1 MQKQNFCMRKKQ
13 FFISTIILFI
23 CVSLNAQNWKNP
35 SEKYKDAYKK
45 YINFTCPI
53 PQDSIRHFVYF
64 SRDRELIVKHPL
76 LFMTRFQ
83 GAQIMYSWK
92 ELEPKKG
99 LYDFSIIKE
108 DIAYLKK
115 YGKKLFIQL
124 QDVTFDKRYKAVPNY
139 LLTDEYDG
147 GAVFQYND
155 DGESEGWT
163 AKRWNKKVQERFA
176 ILLMALGNEFNKEI
190 EGINLQET
198 AIGVSLKTD
207 SSFTEATY
215 LQGIKNNMLAVK
227 KAFPNVT
234 TMIYANF
241 IPGEWLPFDDKGYL
255 KSIYK
260 YGEDIG
266 VGLGGPDL
274 MVTRKGQLN
283 HALAQMHEGK
293 FTVPLGI
300 AIQDGNYI
308 SKTGADKDYE
318 ENRDKGK
325 KDRENLVPMLNAF
338 ARDFLKVSYMFW
350 VNQKPYF
357 EEDVIPCFSNE

>member
-1 MQKQNFCMRKKQ
+1 MIEKYLFL
-13 FFISTIILFI
+13 STISLFL
-23 CVSLNAQNWKNP
+23 SLSINAQNWKNP
-35 SEKYKDAYKK
+35 SEKYKNAYKK
-45 YINFTCPI
+45 YVNHTCPI

-64 SRDRELIVKHPL
+64 SRDRASIKNHPL
-76 LFMTRFQ
+76 LFLSRFQ

-92 ELEPKKG
+92 ELEPEKG
-99 LYDFSIIKE
+99 QYNFSAIKE
-108 DIAYLKK
+108 DIAYLSR

-139 LLTDEYDG
+139 LLTNEYDG

-155 DGESEGWT
+155 EGEPEGWT
-163 AKRWNKKVQERFA
+163 AKRWNKKVQERLA
-176 ILLMALGNEFNKEI
+176 ILLLAMGNELNNEI
-190 EGINLQET
+190 AGINLQET
-198 AIGVSLKTD
+198 AIGVNNTTD

-215 LQGIKNNMLAVK
+215 IQGIKNNMAALK
-227 KAFPNVT
+227 KAFPDVT

-241 IPGEWLPFDDKGYL
+241 IPGEWLPYDDKGYL

-283 HALAQMHEGK
+283 HALAQMHEGE

-308 SKTGADKDYE
+308 SKTGADKDYD
-318 ENRDKGK
+318 ENQENAQ
-325 KDRENLVPMLNAF
+325 KDRKNLVPMLNAF
-338 ARDFLKVSYMFW
+338 AKDFLKVDYMFW

-357 EEDVIPCFSNE
+357 EEDVIPCFLDE